1 VSSHRASR
9 SKLRL
14 RAWTFVT
21 VPALVFCCLYASGM
35 LGAVAPRGWHPPE
48 ATPAQQA
55 EHARVA
61 ALAAR
66 ARLAKDGRAKYQ
78 AHLKT
83 LGTLP
88 GSNRFFG
95 AGIPGNMLRKWFCG
109 PQGGKSSDGTGVHPQ
124 LLMSFQSWG
133 ARKRKDRMPTRE
145 LSEDQPVGI
154 RAEMFTW
161 QPWQPPS
168 RGVSIEQ
175 QERAQHKFSNQAIAD
190 GKWDHYIIQWA
201 DAVRRFPDIRVY
213 IRFGHEMNGTWYP
226 WSLDPHEYVLAWQH
240 IWNIFQQQRVT
251 NARFVWS
258 ADFGEGPPDAPGW
271 ETNLMAYWPGSKY
284 VNDIGTTMINFGG
297 SDSHTVDQF
306 TQRINYVHNLLK
318 MPVML
323 TEVNTDQQG
332 RRRWMLDLARY
343 VGQTSWVNGVVW
355 SQQPSYGAGNMVT
368 GNMKWQVWHDPGS
381 RARQAFIKLADAA
394 SGTRLHGHSPAC
406 SDA

>member
-1 VSSHRASR
+1 
-9 SKLRL
+9 
-14 RAWTFVT
+14 VT

-35 LGAVAPRGWHPPE
+35 LGAVAPKGWHPPE
-48 ATPAQQA
+48 ASPAQQA

-61 ALAAR
+61 AVAAR
-66 ARLAKDGRAKYQ
+66 ARLAKDGKTQYRAE
-78 AHLKT
+78 LKK

-95 AGIPGNMLRKWFCG
+95 VGIPGNMLKKWFCG
-109 PQGGKSSDGTGVHPQ
+109 PQQGKSYDGTGVHPQ

-133 ARKRKDRMPTRE
+133 AKKWQDRMPTHELRE
-145 LSEDQPVGI
+145 DKPVGI

-168 RGVSIEQ
+168 RGVPVQQ

-190 GKWDHYIIQWA
+190 GKWDHYITQWA
-201 DAVRRFPDIRVY
+201 DAVRRFPHIRVY

-271 ETNLMAYWPGSKY
+271 ETNLMAYWPGRKY

-306 TQRINYVHNLLK
+306 TERINYVHDLLK

-343 VGQTSWVNGVVW
+343 LGQTSWVNGVVW

-368 GNMKWQVWHDPGS
+368 GNMKWQVWHDRSS
-381 RARQAFIKLADAA
+381 RARQAFIDVAGAA
-394 SGTRLHGHSPAC
+394 SGISLHGHNPAC
-406 SDA
+406 SEA